1 MTANPGVGIFR
12 GHHRTDVPVR
22 TDHPPDEVSPN
33 IREILYA
40 AKNGKYVG
48 CRDPMRMRNPEL
60 DHIVPRSRGGRHTD
74 SNLQLLC
81 GWCNRTKGNRDMD
94 CLRVRLREMGD

>member
-1 MTANPGVGIFR
+1 MGNQIEASDPAVWA
-12 GHHRTDVPVR
+12 V
-22 TDHPPDEVSPN
+22 
-33 IREILYA
+33 LA
-40 AKNGKYVG
+40 AAGRAY
-48 CRDPMRMRNPEL
+48 DDLMRMRNLEL

-94 CLRVRLREMGD
+94 YLRVRLREMGD